1 MGFGTIARRVAAA
14 SVKIG
19 RAKSPVWVAFGAW
32 QDESDRHRGQYVG
45 SGAKSI
51 VDASSR
57 WRRCGDVGPLDGRA
71 SSSRRQN
78 TATELDEPS

>member
-1 MGFGTIARRVAAA
+1 MGLKSGPQKTATLPGTG
-14 SVKIG
+14 G
-19 RAKSPVWVAFGAW
+19 RAKSPVWVASGAW
-32 QDESDRHRGQYVG
+32 QGESDRHRGQYVG